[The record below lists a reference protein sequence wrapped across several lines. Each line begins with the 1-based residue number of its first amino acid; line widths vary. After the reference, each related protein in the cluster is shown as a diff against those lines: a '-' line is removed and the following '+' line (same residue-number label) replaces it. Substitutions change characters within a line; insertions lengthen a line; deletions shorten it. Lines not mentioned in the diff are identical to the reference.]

1 MHNRK
6 KKLNER
12 KTPLLSAIDR
22 QLFAAVGVNQPI
34 FQQGAF
40 ASLQNYSNKVSASS
54 VSDLRKTAAPRV
66 LRIAKRRK
74 GKKSQITYRITVGAT
89 TPSRTLRHLSPVL
102 SRTFET
108 TVLSRANTSV
118 LDKKSAG
125 F

>member
-74 GKKSQITYRITVGAT
+74 GKKISNY
-89 TPSRTLRHLSPVL
+89 LSYNCG
-102 SRTFET
+102 RNN
-108 TVLSRANTSV
+108 A
-118 LDKKSAG
+118 KSHTAL
-125 F
+125 FKSCFVSNF